1 MISDDQ
7 IRKDFPMLTSSM
19 HNHSLIYFDNA
30 ATTFKPQ
37 IVIDAIANFYSKG
50 YGTVHRAIYELSQ
63 KATSSYHHVRE
74 KVQRFIGASSYQE
87 IIFTSGTTDGLN
99 LVAHSFCEAFISPGD
114 EILISPFEHHSNLVP
129 WQIVSKKYKAQLKFI
144 PILESGEIDL
154 PQLEKML
161 NPKVKLISFVHVS
174 NITGFVHPV
183 KEIIKKIRQKSDAK
197 VLVDGAQAIAHMPV
211 DMQDLDADFY
221 VFSAHKMYGPTG
233 LGILYGKE
241 KLLNQ
246 MPPLKGGGDMIETVH
261 LSESTYN
268 QLPYKF
274 EAGTPNIAAVIGF
287 GAAIS
292 YLKDLGFETIEKKEH
307 ALLEYAL
314 KKLKAIPKVHLFL
327 PKIYPQASLIS
338 FKVEGIHNLD
348 LASLLNFKGVA
359 LRSGHLCAQ
368 PALSHLKES
377 SLLRVSFSFYNS
389 FVEIDQ
395 MFDFLNQAIAKLS

>member
-7 IRKDFPMLTSSM
+7 IRKDFPMLNASM
-19 HNHSLIYFDNA
+19 HNHPLIYFDNA

-37 IVIDAIANFYSKG
+37 TVIDAISDFYSKS

-63 KATSSYHHVRE
+63 KATASYHSVRE
-74 KVQRFIGASSYQE
+74 QVQHFINAKSYQE
-87 IIFTSGTTDGLN
+87 IIFTSGATDSLN

-114 EILISPFEHHSNLVP
+114 DILVSPFEHHSNLVP
-129 WQIVSKKYKAQLKFI
+129 WQIVSKKYKVHLKFI

-154 PQLEKML
+154 GRLEKML

-183 KEIIKKIRQKSDAK
+183 KEIIKIIRQKSIAK

-211 DMQDLDADFY
+211 NVQDLDADFY

-233 LGILYGKE
+233 LGVLYGKE
-241 KLLNQ
+241 GLLNQ
-246 MPPLKGGGDMIETVH
+246 MPPLKGGGDMIETVN

-274 EAGTPNIAAVIGF
+274 EAGTPNMAAVIGL

-292 YLKDLGFETIEKKEH
+292 YLEKIGFEAIEKKEH
-307 ALLEYAL
+307 ALLQHAL

-327 PKIYPQASLIS
+327 PKIYPQASLVS
-338 FKVEGIHNLD
+338 FKFEGIHNLD

-377 SLLRVSFSFYNS
+377 SLLRVSFSFYNT
-389 FVEIDQ
+389 FQEIDQ
-395 MFDFLNQAIAKLS
+395 MIDFLKQAVIKLS